1 MTLLHLTAQDV
12 LQALPM
18 QEAIAACR
26 EGFLALAQG
35 RVEAPPRVHLTDGG
49 SQDPRTTLLMAASGP
64 VGRVTKVVS
73 IFPGNR
79 RRGIATTSG
88 MVTILDPDTGHA
100 IGLCDGGTLT
110 AIRTGAVAGLATDL
124 LARPEATVAALI
136 GAGGL
141 AEHQALALAAVRR
154 LSELRVYSPTPARRD
169 ALVARL
175 SREHRLPA
183 VAVGSPAAAVR
194 GADIVS
200 VATNSLGPVFHGAD
214 LAPGAHVNGVGSF
227 KPSMREL
234 DETTIRRAGRIVV
247 DLRDSARHE
256 AGELIAA
263 HAAGVTHSC
272 DWLELGTL
280 LSDPDLSRHDPYAI
294 TLFKSVGHA
303 VQDLYAARCAL
314 DRAHRLG
321 LGQALSS

>member
-1 MTLLHLTAQDV
+1 MPLLHLTAQDV
-12 LQALPM
+12 LRALPM
-18 QEAIAACR
+18 REAIVACR
-26 EGFLALAQG
+26 AGFLALAQG
-35 RVEAPPRVHLTDGG
+35 LVEAPTRVHLTDGS
-49 SQDPRTTLLMAASGP
+49 SQEPRTTLLMAASGP

-88 MVTILDPDTGHA
+88 LLTILDPDTGHP
-100 IGLCDGGTLT
+100 IGLCDGGALT
-110 AIRTGAVAGLATDL
+110 AIRTGAVSGLATDL
-124 LARPEATVAALI
+124 LARPDASVAALI

-141 AEHQALALAAVRR
+141 AEHQALALAAVRE
-154 LSELRVYSPTPARRD
+154 LSELRVHSPTPERRD

-175 SREHRLPA
+175 SREHGLPA

-194 GADIVS
+194 GADIVT
-200 VATNSLGPVFHGAD
+200 VATNSLRPVFDGAD

-227 KPSMREL
+227 KPAMREL
-234 DETTIRRAGRIVV
+234 DETTIRRARRIVV
-247 DLRDSARHE
+247 DLRESALHE

-263 HAAGVTHSC
+263 RAAGITDPG
-272 DWLELGTL
+272 DWLELGDL
-280 LSDPDLSRHDPYAI
+280 LADPDLCRHDPDAI

-321 LGQALSS
+321 LGQALSH